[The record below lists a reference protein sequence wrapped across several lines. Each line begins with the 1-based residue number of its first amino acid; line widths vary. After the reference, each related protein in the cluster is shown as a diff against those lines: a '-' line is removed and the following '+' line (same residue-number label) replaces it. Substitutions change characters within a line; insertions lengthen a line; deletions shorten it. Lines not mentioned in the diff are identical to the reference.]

1 MDRRNF
7 ICLSAAGLA
16 LPLPLPLPLPLLG
29 ARREPVVRAR
39 AKGYGIAWT
48 SIPVRTSLARQRTPS
63 KRPLVGAEEF
73 IELCHSHGAGI
84 VQMGYEQLGATDQD
98 YLKTVRRLLEER
110 EMGLELGVSARLL
123 ESEESFAPVAR
134 VAKELG
140 VRCLRVACLGG
151 RRYETFQEM
160 KSWQEF
166 ASHWKRVLRES
177 EPMLRRHRLRVGIEN
192 HKDWLADEQV
202 EILKSISS
210 PWLGACVDFGN
221 NLALLEDSL
230 EVVKKLAPYA
240 VTTHLKDMAVRPSED
255 GFELSEVV
263 LGEGITPLR
272 EIVRL
277 LRRVDRELPIVL
289 EMITRDPLRVPYKTD
304 RYWATYP
311 ERDQARIAR
320 FERGVLSRASSP
332 PLPHISQLTPEKAL
346 LVENENLRRC
356 SEYARHILKV

>member
-7 ICLSAAGLA
+7 IFLSAAGLSF
-16 LPLPLPLPLPLLG
+16 PFPG
-29 ARREPVVRAR
+29 ARRGPMGGAR

-48 SIPVRTSLARQRTPS
+48 SIPVWTSLARQRTPS
-63 KRPLVGAEEF
+63 QNPLVGAEEF

-84 VQMGYEQLGATDQD
+84 AQIGYDQLASTNPE
-98 YLKTVRRLLEER
+98 YLKKVRRLLEER
-110 EMGLELGVSARLL
+110 EIVLELGVNARLL
-123 ESEESFAPVAR
+123 QSEELFAPVAN
-134 VAKELG
+134 VASELA

-166 ASHWKRVLRES
+166 ARHWKRVLRES

-210 PWLGACVDFGN
+210 PWLGACIDFGN

-240 VTTHLKDMAVRPSED
+240 VTTHLKDMAVRPSEE

-289 EMITRDPLRVPYKTD
+289 EMITRDPLKVPYKTD
-304 RYWATYP
+304 RYWATYA
-311 ERDQARIAR
+311 ERDLARIAR
-320 FERGVLSRASSP
+320 FERGVLSRASSK
-332 PLPHISQLTPEKAL
+332 PLPHISQLTTEKAL

-356 SEYARHILKV
+356 SEYARNILKV

>member
-7 ICLSAAGLA
+7 IFLSAAGLSF
-16 LPLPLPLPLPLLG
+16 PFPG
-29 ARREPVVRAR
+29 ARRGPMGGAR
-39 AKGYGIAWT
+39 AKSYGIAWT

-63 KRPLVGAEEF
+63 QNPLVGAEEF

-84 VQMGYEQLGATDQD
+84 AQMGYDQLASTNPE
-98 YLKTVRRLLEER
+98 YLKKVRRLLEER
-110 EMGLELGVSARLL
+110 EIVLELGVNARLL
-123 ESEESFAPVAR
+123 QSEELFAPVAN
-134 VAKELG
+134 VASELA

-166 ASHWKRVLRES
+166 ARHWKRVLRES

-210 PWLGACVDFGN
+210 PWLGACIDFGN

-240 VTTHLKDMAVRPSED
+240 VTTHLKDMAVRPSEE

-289 EMITRDPLRVPYKTD
+289 EMITRDPLKVPYKTD
-304 RYWATYP
+304 RYWATYA
-311 ERDQARIAR
+311 ERDLARIAR
-320 FERGVLSRASSP
+320 FERGVLSRASSK
-332 PLPHISQLTPEKAL
+332 PLPHISQLTTDKAL

-356 SEYARHILKV
+356 SEYARNILKV